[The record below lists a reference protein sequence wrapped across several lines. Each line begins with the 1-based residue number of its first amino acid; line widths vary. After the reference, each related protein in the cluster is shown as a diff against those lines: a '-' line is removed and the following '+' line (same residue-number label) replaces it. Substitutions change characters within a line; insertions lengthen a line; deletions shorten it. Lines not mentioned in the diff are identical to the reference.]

1 MDKTISFT
9 RTPLAILV
17 ASTLG
22 GISLNATAEELDTLQ
37 VWGTQVTSDNSL
49 LTEEIET
56 KQATHL
62 SGLLRDQAG
71 VDVGGTHSTQQK
83 ITIRGLDDSDL
94 NVTTDGVTQNNNI
107 FHHVGNLLIAP
118 DILKKVDIQVGTN
131 SVLSGGLGGS
141 VAFETK
147 DAQELLA
154 PGQRSGARLHTG
166 YASNDSLGSSVT
178 AYSQLTEEVDA
189 LVYYSYTDKENPDDG
204 NGTEL
209 NKYAGI
215 TQNAM
220 LKLGWDVNDKNRLEF
235 KYDKY
240 LDEGYYDLRTNLG
253 SLVNSGLGNSLP
265 ADTKYSRQTTL
276 LAHEY
281 DGHDTF
287 VKTTVYNTQLSHE
300 RNNDGDPALSEH
312 NGLNSLAETK
322 FENQEVRYGIE
333 FDALEAGKEAAKDNV
348 TKYAIYAEDEIALNS
363 KFFLTP
369 GIRFDSHKVDYTGQF
384 EKTYTEVTYG
394 LAGKYLLTDQWT
406 LKASATTLFE
416 GPAAR
421 EAFNA
426 SAGTV
431 SSDLKAETGLNSEIG
446 VAFQEQDFI
455 GLDEFGFSVT
465 VFQTDINDAISDRST
480 MRGMDNAG
488 DYQLTGFEAKLTGR
502 IGDTSARLTY
512 AHSDD
517 DSDELGNEEGD
528 NIVLGVSTM
537 FPEANVSLNWTS
549 MVTLSTWDYS
559 SRSSSFYKKDS
570 FNVHNVSATWNPEQ
584 VENLTVTA
592 GIDNIFDKAYASHSS
607 DSTTDY
613 EPGRNIKV
621 SASYTF

>member
-1 MDKTISFT
+1 M
-9 RTPLAILV
+9 
-17 ASTLG
+17 
-22 GISLNATAEELDTLQ
+22 
-37 VWGTQVTSDNSL
+37 
-49 LTEEIET
+49 
-56 KQATHL
+56 
-62 SGLLRDQAG
+62 
-71 VDVGGTHSTQQK
+71 
-83 ITIRGLDDSDL
+83 
-94 NVTTDGVTQNNNI
+94 
-107 FHHVGNLLIAP
+107 
-118 DILKKVDIQVGTN
+118 
-131 SVLSGGLGGS
+131 
-141 VAFETK
+141 
-147 DAQELLA
+147 
-154 PGQRSGARLHTG
+154 
-166 YASNDSLGSSVT
+166 
-178 AYSQLTEEVDA
+178 
-189 LVYYSYTDKENPDDG
+189 
-204 NGTEL
+204 
-209 NKYAGI
+209 
-215 TQNAM
+215 
-220 LKLGWDVNDKNRLEF
+220 
-235 KYDKY
+235 
-240 LDEGYYDLRTNLG
+240 
-253 SLVNSGLGNSLP
+253 
-265 ADTKYSRQTTL
+265 
-276 LAHEY
+276 
-281 DGHDTF
+281 
-287 VKTTVYNTQLSHE
+287 
-300 RNNDGDPALSEH
+300 
-312 NGLNSLAETK
+312 
-322 FENQEVRYGIE
+322 
-333 FDALEAGKEAAKDNV
+333 
-348 TKYAIYAEDEIALNS
+348 
-363 KFFLTP
+363 
-369 GIRFDSHKVDYTGQF
+369 
-384 EKTYTEVTYG
+384 
-394 LAGKYLLTDQWT
+394 
-406 LKASATTLFE
+406 FE